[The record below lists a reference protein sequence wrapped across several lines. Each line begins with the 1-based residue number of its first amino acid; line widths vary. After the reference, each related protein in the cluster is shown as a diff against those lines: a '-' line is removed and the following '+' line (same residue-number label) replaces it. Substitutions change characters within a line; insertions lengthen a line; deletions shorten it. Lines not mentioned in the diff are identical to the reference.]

1 MGVGG
6 GRGNGIREVRIC
18 EASPCRA
25 GRVRIRRGGLVGRM
39 GISVVLGC
47 GMSCS
52 RRGRGGHG
60 GRGNSGRHTN
70 SAGRGR
76 DEKGLVPRPTMAGGK
91 IHKRRLAN
99 PGRLRV
105 QATRQGG
112 KVVRVRVRSNQMD
125 LRRDQRGYRDC
136 SIEEKGFPLGRRRG

>member
-18 EASPCRA
+18 EASPCRG

-52 RRGRGGHG
+52 RRGRGGHD
-60 GRGNSGRHTN
+60 GRSNSGRHTN

-76 DEKGLVPRPTMAGGK
+76 DEKGFGPQADDGWWEDTQEAVGEFGSASSPGNAPR
-91 IHKRRLAN
+91 
-99 PGRLRV
+99 GRWS
-105 QATRQGG
+105 G
-112 KVVRVRVRSNQMD
+112 
-125 LRRDQRGYRDC
+125 
-136 SIEEKGFPLGRRRG
+136 